1 MNLQKQLEKIHHQFG
16 VSEKANYEIEK
27 LFEEELSKYQH
38 KALKWDELHD
48 KISKCYGIENDE
60 GEWEEDEDGDSD
72 LTTIGEIAAEAFG
85 FM

>member
-27 LFEEELSKYQH
+27 LFEEQISKYQH

-48 KISKCYGIENDE
+48 KIAKCYGIENED

-72 LTTIGEIAAEAFG
+72 LTTIGEISAEAFG